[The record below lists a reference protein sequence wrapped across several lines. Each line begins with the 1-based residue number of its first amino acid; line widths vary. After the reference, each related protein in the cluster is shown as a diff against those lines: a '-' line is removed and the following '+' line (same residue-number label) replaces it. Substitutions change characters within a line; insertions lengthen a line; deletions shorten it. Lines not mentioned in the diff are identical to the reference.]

1 MAARLTAQAAFPSS
15 GQEVDLPDPSL
26 DFASLLCSRLCH
38 DLMSPVGAVGNG
50 LELLADERD
59 EDMRARC
66 MELVADSAQA
76 SADKLKFFRLAFGAA
91 GGSGDDLA
99 AGEVRLAMEG
109 LVRGNKR
116 VTLGWLVEAP
126 SLGRLPAKLLLNLA
140 LLAFDALVRGGQL
153 DVGVEGPEVVV
164 RAEGPKL
171 VLDAEIRAIL
181 RGEAAAVTA
190 RTAPAWLVR
199 QLVEAAGGQLM
210 LADAEPGMLL
220 LAALLPG

>member
-1 MAARLTAQAAFPSS
+1 
-15 GQEVDLPDPSL
+15 LPDPSL

-38 DLMSPVGAVGNG
+38 DLMSPVGALGNG

-91 GGSGDDLA
+91 GGTGDDLA
-99 AGEVRLAMEG
+99 ASEVRTALEG
-109 LVRGNKR
+109 LVRGNGR
-116 VTLGWLVEAP
+116 VELGWLVDAP
-126 SLGRLPAKLLLNLA
+126 ALGRLPAKLLLNLA
-140 LLAFDALVRGGQL
+140 LLSFDTLVRGGRL

-164 RAEGPKL
+164 RAEGPRL
-171 VLDAEIRAIL
+171 VLDAEIRSIL
-181 RGEAAAVTA
+181 CGEAAPGASA

-199 QLVEAAGGQLM
+199 QLVEAAGGRLM
-210 LADAEPGMLL
+210 LADAEAGVLV
-220 LAALLPG
+220 LAANLPE